1 MNNILHCPNCGGGI
15 IINKSYTLRFTKKM
29 ILTDDGFD
37 ELTDKVSDEMSSPPV
52 QSIGSAYCSECGKE
66 WNKIYFEIGIDINND
81 SVSLIELSDEERRM
95 RYSDRKEYFREKG
108 IEIIA

>member
-1 MNNILHCPNCGGGI
+1 
-15 IINKSYTLRFTKKM
+15 M
-29 ILTDDGFD
+29 ILTDNGFD

-52 QSIGSAYCSECGKE
+52 QSIGSAYCSACGKE
-66 WNKIYFEIGIDINND
+66 WNRIYFEIGIDINND